1 MTQLNE
7 AQLRVIIFIGG
18 FILGFI
24 VSCLLFRK
32 SRQGREKLS
41 ILQLGSVG
49 VFFGYMVAS
58 FLLSTPPSDIVLTA
72 ILGIF
77 GGETFGKVVAEVRGG
92 SDGKKKD

>member
-77 GGETFGKVVAEVRGG
+77 GGETFGKVVTEVRGG